1 MSETT
6 TAISR
11 DHSQRRYQK
20 RPFGDELGGVIR
32 AKQELTLQFDQLCCG
47 EHNATDVEAKEQA
60 LEHLQLA
67 ARPGGPADSNRRPRH
82 RGMTAIGGPNEPQ
95 GASGGARAA
104 DFRPGLMSSPR
115 PAEPGP
121 PLMSMPVRQSRGLMD
136 PDPNAPPHEWSQDG
150 IVFLWLIALILEL
163 ELLAHSTGS

>member
-47 EHNATDVEAKEQA
+47 EHTQPMSRPKNKHSSTSSWRLARVAQQTATDD
-60 LEHLQLA
+60 LGTA
-67 ARPGGPADSNRRPRH
+67 A
-82 RGMTAIGGPNEPQ
+82 
-95 GASGGARAA
+95 
-104 DFRPGLMSSPR
+104 
-115 PAEPGP
+115 
-121 PLMSMPVRQSRGLMD
+121 
-136 PDPNAPPHEWSQDG
+136 
-150 IVFLWLIALILEL
+150 
-163 ELLAHSTGS
+163 